1 MWLVLLHQLVERCS
15 EFPLPSWVGVM
26 GRFRSRSPSPHSSPA
41 KDCVAIAEDR
51 VVIPNGCEGSKI
63 SPCGRNDRG
72 AGGHDVFGITTQS
85 LKEENVVFRSS
96 LYRKI
101 IRIGIGV
108 LALCGF
114 SSSHR
119 THAENIKIGVP
130 SITITTMPLMVAKDA
145 GFFQHEGLFV
155 ELVVMP
161 AAMNIKV
168 LLSGDI
174 QYATTVGSAV
184 VASARG
190 INVRTVMLFVDRPLL
205 DMVGAPGVKSIQEV
219 KGKSVGISSR
229 GGLHDVSMRRIL
241 TQSGIDPAQVTVL
254 TVGGQG
260 PMFTAT
266 KTGRI
271 AAGLLNPPYNFIAN
285 REGMKSLAFAGD
297 FVRLP
302 STGLVTLGET
312 LERAPDQ
319 VRRMTRALTRAR
331 TFAKDNKAKVMPIL
345 KRALKIDDEELLS
358 KIYDYHKQVETP
370 DGKIDAGLIAETIRD
385 TRQTEGIAKEIPAH
399 QVFDFSYLPVQH

>member
-1 MWLVLLHQLVERCS
+1 MLRLKGLRSVSIFLLLVVWGL
-15 EFPLPSWVGVM
+15 F
-26 GRFRSRSPSPHSSPA
+26 F
-41 KDCVAIAEDR
+41 
-51 VVIPNGCEGSKI
+51 
-63 SPCGRNDRG
+63 
-72 AGGHDVFGITTQS
+72 
-85 LKEENVVFRSS
+85 LK
-96 LYRKI
+96 
-101 IRIGIGV
+101 
-108 LALCGF
+108 A
-114 SSSHR
+114 
-119 THAENIKIGVP
+119 THAENVKIGVP
-130 SITITTMPLMVAKDA
+130 SITITSMPLLVAKDA
-145 GFFQHEGLFV
+145 GFFQQEGFTV

-184 VASARG
+184 VAAVRG
-190 INVRTVMLFVDRPLL
+190 ISVRTLMLFVDRPLL
-205 DMVGAPGVKSIQEV
+205 DMIGAPGINSIQEV

-241 TQSGIDPAQVTVL
+241 TQSAIDPAQVTIL

-260 PMFTAT
+260 PMFAAV

-285 REGMKSLAFAGD
+285 REGMKSLAFAGN

-312 LERAPDQ
+312 LERAPEQ

-331 TFAKDNKAKVMPIL
+331 TFAKDNKAKVIPIL

-358 KIYDYHKQVETP
+358 KIYDYHKQVETA
-370 DGKIDAGLIAETIRD
+370 DGRIDATLMSETIRD
-385 TRQTEGIAKEIPAH
+385 TRQTDGITKEIAAN
-399 QVFDFSYLPVQH
+399 QVFDFSYLPAR